1 MTLSLSSSLLWLVRR
16 GSLVDMSL
24 IHSKAELTCHT
35 IFEALSYLLKH
46 TNIGHRLIF
55 RTLAIVVIIVFK
67 FCFRTH
73 PMVMLLDRY
82 DRLISFQL
90 LPKDTRSPSGALV
103 VLCYL
108 CCSFDSFAVCCCLLL
123 FFSLLF
129 FRPFVLGLRT
139 ELCQFVRIVS
149 IFIIC
154 LK

>member
-73 PMVMLLDRY
+73 RMVMLLDRY

-90 LPKDTRSPSGALV
+90 LPKDTRPPSGALV
-103 VLCYL
+103 VL
-108 CCSFDSFAVCCCLLL
+108 
-123 FFSLLF
+123 SLLF
-129 FRPFVLGLRT
+129 FRQLCRLLLFFAVL
-139 ELCQFVRIVS
+139 
-149 IFIIC
+149 FIAV
-154 LK
+154 LFDPSFWG